1 MRGIKRLYNVI
12 RENGTA
18 LQRRREFRFLR
29 IITQMNQKLAKF
41 TKKKGENL

>member
-1 MRGIKRLYNVI
+1 MKVELLSNEG
-12 RENGTA
+12 ESST
-18 LQRRREFRFLR
+18 FLR